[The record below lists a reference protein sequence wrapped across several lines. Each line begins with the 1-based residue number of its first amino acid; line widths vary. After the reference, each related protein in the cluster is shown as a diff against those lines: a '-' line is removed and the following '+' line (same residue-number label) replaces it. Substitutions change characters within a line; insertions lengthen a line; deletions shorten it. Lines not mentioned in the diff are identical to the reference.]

1 MKLLEQASTPCIEI
15 ILLGNEQCP
24 CFISSSVKSLVKV
37 QFVKISMKC
46 HPRSAVMLSPC
57 HLFWLLMTF
66 SQRCVWRNWR
76 LCFDQLPPN
85 VRSICFASNSFSCH
99 QKPGPGQH
107 CSWRFA
113 SGRTFFSAAA
123 EQPLSGAFLLQHLP
137 VSTMG
142 AGAGRKDTGTTSLVE
157 Q

>member
-113 SGRTFFSAAA
+113 SGRTFFLQ
-123 EQPLSGAFLLQHLP
+123 QPSNHCQEPFFC
-137 VSTMG
+137 
-142 AGAGRKDTGTTSLVE
+142 TTSLSVPYHGGRVLE
-157 Q
+157 ERILELSVG